1 MTKYTLSFI
10 EQLKKK
16 NIVLKDDVVNIIQD
30 VLDSKITSVACYK
43 KHIKK
48 TDTEKN
54 IDDLR
59 KILNKI
65 TTSNYDILEPKIY
78 KILDTITLLNNKDL
92 NTKIAEIVFN
102 ILSRNSFYTDIYSK
116 LFINLINRY
125 PYFNYQLSKS
135 MSDFIESIE
144 SIKSETL
151 TTSDYNTFCDNN
163 KKNDEI
169 LAISKFYIYLSK
181 ANIIPSGIIT
191 DLILDLQYY
200 FNDLIQLE
208 NKSKTA
214 ELLAN
219 ILFELISS
227 GIDSSKDSIFS
238 KLQLQ
243 EIKKI
248 IQDIVDMKATD
259 YSSLTN
265 RAIFKYMDINDI
277 INKTK

>member
-10 EQLKKK
+10 EQLKTKD
-16 NIVLKDDVVNIIQD
+16 IVLKDDVVNIIQA
-30 VLDSKITSVACYK
+30 VLDSKITSVAYYK

-48 TDTEKN
+48 TDTEKKV
-54 IDDLR
+54 DDLR
-59 KILNKI
+59 KILNKL
-65 TTSNYDILEPKIY
+65 TTSNYDTLEPKIY
-78 KILDTITLLNNKDL
+78 KILDTTTLLNNNDL

-102 ILSRNSFYTDIYSK
+102 ILSRNSFYTEIYSK

-135 MSDFIESIE
+135 MKDFIESIE

-151 TTSDYNTFCDNN
+151 ETSDYDTFCDNN
-163 KKNDEI
+163 KKNDEL
-169 LAISKFYIYLSK
+169 LAISKFYIFLSK
-181 ANIIPSGIIT
+181 ANIIPSDIIT

-219 ILFELISS
+219 IIFELVNS
-227 GIDSSKDSIFS
+227 GLNPKINSIFS
-238 KLQLQ
+238 ESQLK
-243 EIKKI
+243 EITDI
-248 IQDIVDMKATD
+248 IHDIVGMKVSD
-259 YSSLTN
+259 FNSLTN
-265 RAIFKYMDINDI
+265 RSIFKYMDINDI